1 MQHFY
6 NISPVA
12 NEGQESHQSD
22 ALGPKQTL
30 ENAAVRQRDYISV
43 THMESEGNDDGIT
56 NKDGSIDLNKPASDP
71 GVSILTASFITPRSS
86 MRKKAIVERRDLNQ
100 VGSQS
105 VESDSVDVQNTIAVG
120 NMVWFDMNGLE
131 KEVHG
136 FMVAE
141 RGSTMPK

>member
-71 GVSILTASFITPRSS
+71 GVSIPTASFITRRSS
-86 MRKKAIVERRDLNQ
+86 
-100 VGSQS
+100 
-105 VESDSVDVQNTIAVG
+105 
-120 NMVWFDMNGLE
+120 
-131 KEVHG
+131 
-136 FMVAE
+136 
-141 RGSTMPK
+141 